1 MEYTRPTDGEYMPFF
16 GRYVSLV
23 TEDTILETLQ
33 QQAQTIQ
40 AVLSGLSETQ
50 AGFRYA
56 PDKWSVR
63 EVLGHMID
71 AERIFGYRALSIA
84 RGEER
89 SLHSFDEND
98 YAANSNHDRY
108 AFSELIEEFASLR
121 RSHMLMFKHM
131 DASAWHRVGRV
142 NDHPTSTRGLAF
154 IMAGHVRH
162 HARVWSERYNLQIT
176 L

>member
-1 MEYTRPTDGEYMPFF
+1 MEYSRPTDGEYMPFF

-23 TEDTILETLQ
+23 KEDAILETLQ
-33 QQAQTIQ
+33 QQRQTIQ
-40 AVLSGLSETQ
+40 TVLGGLNETQ
-50 AGFRYA
+50 AGFRYG
-56 PDKWSVR
+56 PTKWSIR
-63 EVLGHMID
+63 EVVGHMID

-89 SLHSFDEND
+89 SLYSFDENLF
-98 YAANSNHDRY
+98 AANSNHDRY
-108 AFSELIEEFASLR
+108 ALPELIEEFASLR
-121 RSHMLMFKHM
+121 RSHVLMFKHM
-131 DASAWHRVGRV
+131 DDAAWHRVGRV

-162 HARVWSERYNLQIT
+162 HANVLSERYNLQIT